1 MRDARSS
8 YFNDAVFSQ
17 AMQPLPAR
25 SSSPSKKQRGFRPL
39 NWLRITLFGSHD
51 GLTLVPAS
59 TSPPIVESRGQALR
73 EAHRSL
79 RALIKQHPGLKQ
91 VMPHLAHIERAL
103 GRKGSKAL
111 MRVPVAV
118 LQRGLEQL
126 ESLQSEQPRD
136 ALRALRTRL
145 VEAIALR
152 SVARNPAL
160 GARVSGPAALE
171 VMDASHSEFDE
182 VERSWTGNMPLTSHD
197 WADPPSRH

>member
-8 YFNDAVFSQ
+8 YFDDAVYNRAMVPAPSRPPKKSQ
-17 AMQPLPAR
+17 
-25 SSSPSKKQRGFRPL
+25 GFGPL
-39 NWLRITLFGSHD
+39 NWLRATIFGSND

-79 RALIKQHPGLKQ
+79 HALIEQHPGMKQ

-103 GRKGSKAL
+103 GRKGSRAL
-111 MRVPVAV
+111 VRVPVAV

-126 ESLQSEQPRD
+126 ERLQAEQPRD

-152 SVARNPAL
+152 SVTRDTTPSARHTA
-160 GARVSGPAALE
+160 PAALE
-171 VMDASHSEFDE
+171 VTEASQSQFDE
-182 VERSWTGNMPLTSHD
+182 VERNWTGAVPLDSRD